1 MEGEEN
7 RYTIEDLADWFLA
20 KEPMTQK
27 KLQKL
32 CYYAVA
38 WGYALMDRPIV
49 ADGEFEA
56 WVHGPVSP
64 ILYQKYKDNGWNNI
78 PKVKEAPVFPKD
90 IEELLETVWTTYGE
104 QSGNALEALSHTER
118 PWKEARV
125 NLSEDER
132 GNKEISPQTMRAFY
146 LSIYSGDDK

>member
-1 MEGEEN
+1 MEEKGYK
-7 RYTIEDLADWFLA
+7 RTIEDLANWFLA

-38 WGYALMDRPIV
+38 WGHALMNKPIV
-49 ADGEFEA
+49 TNSEFEA

-64 ILYQKYKDNGWNNI
+64 ALYQKYKTKGWNDI
-78 PKVKEAPVFPKD
+78 PKVEKAPVFPKD
-90 IEELLETVWTTYGE
+90 VEELLETVWSTYGE
-104 QSGNALEALSHTER
+104 QSGNALEALSHTEK

-125 NLSEDER
+125 NLGEDER
-132 GNKEISPQTMRAFY
+132 GNVEISPATMRAFY
-146 LSIYSGDDK
+146 LSIYNGDDK

>member
-1 MEGEEN
+1 MDK
-7 RYTIEDLADWFLA
+7 RTIEDLANWFLA

-38 WGYALMDRPIV
+38 WGYALMDKSIV
-49 ADGEFEA
+49 ADSEFEA

-64 ILYQKYKDNGWNNI
+64 TLYRKYKASGWNDI
-78 PKVKEAPVFPKD
+78 PKVKKAPTFPKD
-90 IEELLETVWTTYGE
+90 VEELLETVWATYGG
-104 QSGNALEALSHTER
+104 QSGNALEALSHAEK
-118 PWKEARV
+118 PWKEARA

-132 GNKEISPQTMRAFY
+132 GNVKILPETMRAFY